1 MTEITN
7 CFILK
12 KTISVVNSKLEG
24 QTKTV
29 LKLDKMSQPMTGN
42 FYKGVQIDFKLFNK
56 IDFE

>member
-42 FYKGVQIDFKLFNK
+42 FYKGIQKILNYFNK